1 VTKLFSGPATLLG
14 CTIALGTLCHAGNQ
28 AADRDDEPEK
38 AIPVY
43 KTPPIKV
50 DGALE
55 EAAWKTAIRIPIK
68 YVNGEKDRVA
78 KDASSDFMLA
88 WDEHYL
94 YVGYRYNSPIPP
106 VSYKAE
112 RKVGPLDNLRPLLA
126 IGGDIPVGAPRPHIF
141 ELNVD
146 LTSNG
151 LYVWELHHSAQ
162 DYWLPKLCIRPR
174 DAQDPLWNLIGNR
187 ATPVLFVPEALLRDD
202 GEYKLKTAVRDLLD
216 VKGATN
222 RYAGYTTEWAV
233 PLAGLGAPLDR
244 RNKHGGYRL
253 DGRLFRAFG
262 GEWRMTGSE
271 APFYHSVPGSEKQW
285 FVDTLL
291 VGHVFVFKDSVP
303 DTIAN
308 QVPEDTARKL
318 ADPRH

>member
-1 VTKLFSGPATLLG
+1 MLLSRLTTLLI
-14 CTIALGTLCHAGNQ
+14 CTVAVGTMCR
-28 AADRDDEPEK
+28 AADLVSGGEAKRDR
-38 AIPVY
+38 AFPVY
-43 KTPPIKV
+43 KSPPIEV
-50 DGALE
+50 DGVLE
-55 EAAWKTAIRIPIK
+55 ETAWKTARRIPIR
-68 YVNGEKDRVA
+68 YVNGKKDRVA
-78 KDASSDFMLA
+78 EDASSEFMLA
-88 WDEHYL
+88 WDERYL

-112 RKVGPLDNLRPLLA
+112 RTVGTPGNLRPLLA
-126 IGGDIPVGAPRPHIF
+126 IGSDIPIGAPRPHIF

-146 LTSNG
+146 LTSDG

-162 DYWLPKLCIRPR
+162 DCWLPKLCIRPR
-174 DAQDPLWNLIGNR
+174 DAKDPLWNLIGDK
-187 ATPVLFVPEALLRDD
+187 ATPVLFIPEALLRND
-202 GEYKLKTAVRDLLD
+202 GEYKLKTAVRNVFD

-244 RNKHGGYRL
+244 RNKDGVYRL
-253 DGRLFRAFG
+253 DGHSFRAFG

-291 VGHVFVFKDSVP
+291 VGHVFVFRDRP
-303 DTIAN
+303 DDAAAN
-308 QVPEDTARKL
+308 QGVPYR
-318 ADPRH
+318 